1 MTGRPGGTPSSWRH
15 NRGRHRGSW
24 YNRDD
29 YRRAGWTNFWTLGG
43 LLEPVGLVR
52 RWPFYDL
59 ALLGLSG
66 QHRPIAWVT
75 PYVGIQ
81 LDRHTASVRME
92 RFLLERLLRPPG
104 GLVSV

>member
-24 YNRDD
+24 YNETIIGVP
-29 YRRAGWTNFWTLGG
+29 AGRISWTLGG

-81 LDRHTASVRME
+81 LDRPTASVRME